1 MIKKLKGAELL
12 RLSADAAA
20 QAKRVPLR
28 FVLDNI
34 RSGNNVGS
42 FFRTADGFRLDGVV
56 LTGISAQPPHRDI
69 LKTSIGAEKAV
80 PWSYV
85 ENGVEALYD
94 LRNAGFKIAII
105 EQTTASI
112 SIENWQPTINEQ
124 WAVVFGNEVSGVAD
138 ELLVL
143 ADVCLEIPQFGTKH
157 SFNVAVCGGIV
168 SWEFMRK
175 CGLSFISGC

>member
-12 RLSADAAA
+12 RLSADAPA
-20 QAKRVPLR
+20 QAVRVPLR
-28 FVLDNI
+28 FMLDNI

-69 LKTSIGAEKAV
+69 LKTSLGAEKTV
-80 PWSYV
+80 PWTYV
-85 ENGVEALYD
+85 ANGVEALHA
-94 LRNAGFKIAII
+94 LRTEGFKIAII

-112 SIENWQPTINEQ
+112 SLEDWQPTTDEK
-124 WAVVFGNEVSGVAD
+124 WVVVMGNEVSGVAE
-138 ELLVL
+138 ELLAL
-143 ADVCLEIPQFGTKH
+143 GDVCIEVPQFGTKH

-175 CGLSFISGC
+175 CGLSFLSGC

>member
-69 LKTSIGAEKAV
+69 LKTSLGAEKTV
-80 PWSYV
+80 PWNYV
-85 ENGVEALYD
+85 ENGVEALHD
-94 LRNAGFKIAII
+94 LRAAGFKIAII

-112 SIENWQPTINEQ
+112 SLEDWQPATDEQ
-124 WAVVFGNEVSGVAD
+124 WAVVLGNEVSGVAD
-138 ELLVL
+138 ELLAL
-143 ADVCLEIPQFGTKH
+143 ADICIEIPQFGTKH
-157 SFNVAVCGGIV
+157 SFNVAVCGGMV

-175 CGLSFISGC
+175 CGLRFLSGC